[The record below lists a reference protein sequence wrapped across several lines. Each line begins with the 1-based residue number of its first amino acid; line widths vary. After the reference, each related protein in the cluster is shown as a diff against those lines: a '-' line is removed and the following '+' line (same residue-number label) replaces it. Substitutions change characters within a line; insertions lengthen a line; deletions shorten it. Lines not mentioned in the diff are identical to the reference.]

1 VNYRRLGDSELEVS
15 EACIAAAFGLRE
27 PNVASAIVGAS
38 RSEQV
43 VENAAASSVE
53 LDDATLGQIEDVF
66 A

>member
-15 EACIAAAFGLRE
+15 ELCLGSWLSE

-38 RSEQV
+38 RPEQV

-53 LDDATLGQIEDVF
+53 LDDATLRKIEDLF